1 MKDMKSILEGIDLD
15 NHIGEVT
22 LDNGQ
27 KMKLPKLTTGKIIKL
42 VTYIGVEGFS
52 MWENIRSAMIQ
63 NDISTWAKAATILS
77 SLEDEKIVAIQA
89 ILLGITP
96 QEALKFSPEET
107 LDIFI
112 GYAENTD
119 LGKLYS
125 KIQKLVK
132 TMFKKDLP
140 DFATLMNQ
148 MFPVQQVEIQDQPGQ
163 SS

>member
-27 KMKLPKLTTGKIIKL
+27 NIKLPKLTTGKIIKL

-52 MWENIRSAMIQ
+52 MWENIRSTMIQ
-63 NDISTWAKAATILS
+63 NDISTWEKAATILS

-140 DFATLMNQ
+140 DFATLLNQ

-163 SS
+163 NS

>member
-1 MKDMKSILEGIDLD
+1 MKSILEGIDLE
-15 NHIGEVT
+15 NHIGEIT
-22 LDNGQ
+22 LDSGQ

-52 MWENIRSAMIQ
+52 MWENIRSTMIQ
-63 NDISTWAKAATILS
+63 NDISTLAKAATILS

-96 QEALKFSPEET
+96 QEALKFSPDET

-132 TMFKKDLP
+132 TMFKKELP
-140 DFATLMNQ
+140 DFTTLLNQ

-163 SS
+163 NS

>member
-1 MKDMKSILEGIDLD
+1 
-15 NHIGEVT
+15 
-22 LDNGQ
+22 
-27 KMKLPKLTTGKIIKL
+27 
-42 VTYIGVEGFS
+42 
-52 MWENIRSAMIQ
+52 
-63 NDISTWAKAATILS
+63 ATILS

>member
-27 KMKLPKLTTGKIIKL
+27 NIKLPKLTTGKIIKL

-52 MWENIRSAMIQ
+52 MWENIRSTMIQ
-63 NDISTWAKAATILS
+63 NDISTWEKAATILS

-96 QEALKFSPEET
+96 QEALKFSPEEI

-140 DFATLMNQ
+140 DFATLLNQ

-163 SS
+163 NS